1 MTAFWLGI
9 TFILLAALAVVGRR
23 AFLLRRESY
32 IRTFELPRGLF
43 DKLRQK
49 RPALTLKDCQLV
61 SHSLRQFFLAYHK
74 GGYRFVSMPS
84 QVADDLWHEFILY
97 TRNYQAFC
105 ERAFGRFLHHTP
117 AVALGPNRQDNAGLR
132 RVWWHCCIED
142 NINPRKP
149 TRLPLLFAIDAKLA
163 IAGGFV
169 YAADCNGVRRANEAA
184 ASGVVYCGGDF
195 GSASVD
201 GSTAG
206 FGSDSGDS
214 GAGSGSDGGT
224 GDSGGSGCGGG
235 GCGGGGCS
243 S

>member
-1 MTAFWLGI
+1 MTPLWIAVTLVLLIALG
-9 TFILLAALAVVGRR
+9 LVWRR
-23 AFLLRRESY
+23 ASLLRRESY
-32 IRTFELPRGLF
+32 IRTFELPRRLF

-61 SHSLRQFFLAYHK
+61 SHALRQFFLAYHK
-74 GGYRFVSMPS
+74 GRYKFVSMPS

-97 TRNYQAFC
+97 TRNYQVFC

-117 AVALGPNRQDNAGLR
+117 AVVLGPKRQDNAGLR

-149 TRLPLLFAIDAKLA
+149 SRLPLLFAIDAKLA

-169 YAADCNGVRRANEAA
+169 YAADCDGIRRAGEAA
-184 ASGVVYCGGDF
+184 AVGAVYCGGDF
-195 GSASVD
+195 GSSSVD

-206 FGSDSGDS
+206 FGSDGGDS
-214 GAGSGSDGGT
+214 SGSSDGGS
-224 GDSGGSGCGGG
+224 GDGGSGCGGG
-235 GCGGGGCS
+235 GCGGGGCGS
-243 S
+243 